1 MRLTI
6 CQSGPSTVLSAARIS
21 AFVVLKPGISL
32 RRKCNSTVHVK
43 AAASQYSGPNPG
55 DAARPRVTQA
65 VPQTPSWISGV
76 QAALLAVVS
85 LLQRFTA
92 WVQSCR
98 EVLPQFYRPSLREA
112 LSRMG
117 LILAVSLFMI
127 VLVSSIDAAMLQ
139 FYVLTARR

>member
-1 MRLTI
+1 
-6 CQSGPSTVLSAARIS
+6 
-21 AFVVLKPGISL
+21 
-32 RRKCNSTVHVK
+32 
-43 AAASQYSGPNPG
+43 
-55 DAARPRVTQA
+55 
-65 VPQTPSWISGV
+65 V